1 MGWWRRNRWWLVAL
15 VPVLAA
21 TVALNWGD
29 VYDKHWR
36 KVPHAPV
43 GPAGDGSVQFAGAR
57 LRLTDLVPGAAT
69 LTDYAGKPYQPP
81 AGMQVWRATI
91 AFDTTRPDDIAG
103 CEIALEDTAGRVYG
117 ANPQE
122 LARMRA
128 RFASCIPST
137 EDEGKAKF
145 AKTAYFV
152 TPADARPAAVRIT
165 LATQIPRSARL
176 AL

>member
-21 TVALNWGD
+21 TVALTWGD
-29 VYDKHWR
+29 VYDKYWR
-36 KVPHAPV
+36 NVPRAPV
-43 GPAGDGSVQFAGAR
+43 ETGGDGSVRFAGAR
-57 LRLTDLVPGAAT
+57 LRLADLGPGT
-69 LTDYAGKPYQPP
+69 GLTDYAGKPYRPP

-122 LARMRA
+122 LSGTRA
-128 RFASCIPST
+128 RYASCIPAT
-137 EDEGKAKF
+137 EDEGKPKF

-165 LATQIPRSARL
+165 LATQVPHYARL